1 MKFRLQDT
9 CIEASKFFE
18 GENLKTNPVKFA
30 SAKIMLEYNTWEI
43 MRSVLNDPSKV
54 GGLEMAVN
62 EQSVGGIVV
71 AEIPN

>member
-1 MKFRLQDT
+1 
-9 CIEASKFFE
+9 
-18 GENLKTNPVKFA
+18 
-30 SAKIMLEYNTWEI
+30 

-71 AEIPN
+71 AEIPNWDKEAKLLNQLGWYSFFHFFLGCNQLGSTRRPISDPD